1 VTDVLLCHCRGV
13 SDRVIDCAIA
23 CGARSVEEVAAACG
37 AGARCG
43 GCVPAIDQL
52 LEARLPELLVAVA
65 RPA

>member
-1 VTDVLLCHCRGV
+1 MLLCHCRGV

-23 CGARSVEEVAAACG
+23 CGARTLEDVAAACG

-52 LEARLPELLVAVA
+52 LEARRPDGLVAVA
-65 RPA
+65 QSA

>member
-1 VTDVLLCHCRGV
+1 MLLCHCRGV

-23 CGARSVEEVAAACG
+23 CGARTVAEVAEACG

-43 GCVPAIDQL
+43 GCVPAIDEL
-52 LEARLPELLVAVA
+52 LEARRADLLVAVA

>member
-1 VTDVLLCHCRGV
+1 VLLCHCRGV

-23 CGARSVEEVAAACG
+23 CGARTLEDVAAACG

-52 LEARLPELLVAVA
+52 LEARRPDGLVAVA
-65 RPA
+65 QSA

>member
-1 VTDVLLCHCRGV
+1 MLLCHCRGV

-23 CGARSVEEVAAACG
+23 CGARTLEDVAAACG

-52 LEARLPELLVAVA
+52 LEARRPHGLVAVA
-65 RPA
+65 QSA